1 MQRCNSNNVEKKR
14 FKFFFSTLSTLH
26 LCTLQIFTI
35 TQTQKNQR
43 LSAEYKFCF
52 QPSPWPL
59 SNNVDHCLESLLQK
73 FRLMTSTHHCVG
85 GHGGKAQHDSKK
97 KQNYKN
103 EKIHQNWKW
112 TKNLGK
118 KPWNVT
124 RIKKWKPRK
133 KHITSKGKHKG
144 KIKNS
149 KTSPKICKSP
159 KVKINQKNL
168 RKKAS
173 NLTKIGNM
181 KI

>member
-1 MQRCNSNNVEKKR
+1 MQFQQCRKEFFLVLLFYPFNITPLHPANFHNHTDPEKSKAFCR
-14 FKFFFSTLSTLH
+14 IQVLLST
-26 LCTLQIFTI
+26 F
-35 TQTQKNQR
+35 
-43 LSAEYKFCF
+43 
-52 QPSPWPL
+52 PWPL
-59 SNNVDHCLESLLQK
+59 SNNVDHCLEPLLRK

-97 KQNYKN
+97 NQNYKN
-103 EKIHQNWKW
+103 GKIHQNWKW
-112 TKNLGK
+112 TKKLKEKTLKRHKNQK
-118 KPWNVT
+118 MKT
-124 RIKKWKPRK
+124 QK

>member
-112 TKNLGK
+112 TKNENPEK
-118 KPWNVT
+118 N
-124 RIKKWKPRK
+124 ISQ
-133 KHITSKGKHKG
+133 SKGKHKG

>member
-1 MQRCNSNNVEKKR
+1 MEK
-14 FKFFFSTLSTLH
+14 
-26 LCTLQIFTI
+26 FTRI
-35 TQTQKNQR
+35 ENEQKNLR
-43 LSAEYKFCF
+43 
-52 QPSPWPL
+52 
-59 SNNVDHCLESLLQK
+59 
-73 FRLMTSTHHCVG
+73 
-85 GHGGKAQHDSKK
+85 
-97 KQNYKN
+97 
-103 EKIHQNWKW
+103 
-112 TKNLGK
+112 K
-118 KPWNVT
+118 KPWNVKNQKMKT
-124 RIKKWKPRK
+124 PK